1 MAKLSE
7 SLFQSIRDFG
17 KQDPTQPARRLAQA
31 SPYRQVGTTDP
42 LARRVGSLFDNLGI
56 DTSYMQTASERISAA
71 NEGLDMSTLEGQQ
84 QAIANEME
92 QVVDPQAH
100 RALGLRMMELNRLKQ
115 AQTEAAIK
123 NQQKVQKQEVVVR
136 IADQFRPT
144 DPLMADSIEAG
155 LVDASQAMTKLSEK
169 SKNEKAMEGSIQ
181 EQLSYLNGVGI
192 PSDSWLY
199 KGISDGTLANLSVTE
214 RASAIA
220 ALLEDEEVK
229 GLLELPELAERP
241 DVRELLENNLI
252 NSSAAK
258 TKLRAPKADL
268 SYSNAKW
275 MTVGGKRSFVADVKP
290 STGDEYFGSFNA
302 KTGLW
307 EKIDPSKA
315 TPIKAKDKQK
325 EPSYKNV
332 GASERKQAQ
341 VYLQRLGDSYNDLD
355 NDIKANINFDTAN
368 LASQLMSERSISQEQ
383 AMEEAATNI
392 MKGVVEVKGRVY
404 GTNTVYERPDKPVSR
419 QAGEYINEVIQGS

>member
-42 LARRVGSLFDNLGI
+42 LARRVGSLFGNLGI
-56 DTSYMQTASERISAA
+56 DTSYMQTAPERIAAA

-84 QAIANEME
+84 QAIANEMQ
-92 QVVDPQAH
+92 QVVDPQAR
-100 RALGLRMMELNRLKQ
+100 RALGLRMMELNKLKQ
-115 AQTEAAIK
+115 AQAEAAIK
-123 NQQKVQKQEVVVR
+123 KEQAVQRQEVVVR
-136 IADQFRPT
+136 IANQFRTT
-144 DPLMADSIEAG
+144 DPLMADSIETG
-155 LVDASQAMTKLSEK
+155 LVDASQAMTKLAEK

-214 RASAIA
+214 RASAIS

-241 DVRELLENNLI
+241 EVKELLENNLI
-252 NSSAAK
+252 NSSSAK
-258 TKLRAPKADL
+258 TMLRQPKADL
-268 SYSNAKW
+268 SYSNSKF
-275 MTVGGKRSFVADVKP
+275 MIVDGKRSFVADVKP
-290 STGDEYFGSFNA
+290 STGDEYFGYFNE
-302 KTGLW
+302 KTQEW

-325 EPSYKNV
+325 ETFYKNV
-332 GASERKQAQ
+332 GPSEIKRADL
-341 VYLQRLGDSYNDLD
+341 YLQRLGDNYNELD
-355 NDIKANINFDTAN
+355 YDIKRDISVDTAN
-368 LASQLMSERSISQEQ
+368 LASQLMSERGISQEQ
-383 AMEEAATNI
+383 AMEEAIANI
-392 MKGVVEVKGRVY
+392 MKGVVEVKGEWF

-419 QAGEYINEVIQGS
+419 DVDAYLNAAKQGS